1 MKVFQE
7 YQKAPDVTRQRL
19 FLETMERVFK
29 GTDKIIIDGSANG
42 GTGVV
47 PYLPLNEINRGRQ
60 PTSQPGTSPPRSSQA
75 TTVGGLR

>member
-1 MKVFQE
+1 MYEE
-7 YQKAPDVTRQRL
+7 YRKAPDVTRQRL

-47 PYLPLNEINRGRQ
+47 PYLPLNEINRQRNSNNSNSTQ
-60 PTSQPGTSPPRSSQA
+60 NPRASTA
-75 TTVGGLR
+75 RPVGGVQ